1 MATSHKIT
9 ARPPRPI
16 RGNVEIQTDEEI
28 LLAVREDAA
37 HYPNGY
43 ANGVAHPATEGDVAA
58 LVRQVSRLLTVGAQS
73 SLTGGATPMG
83 DVVVDM
89 QRFDR
94 VLNVSEHS
102 VTVQPGVPVGVL
114 QATLARSNKF
124 FPPTPTFDGAFT
136 GGVVATHAAG
146 AATFKYGTTRDW
158 VTGLKVVLA
167 SGEVLDIIR
176 GETFAHP
183 DGYFEILTNG
193 QPRRVPVP
201 TYSMPNVAKCSAGY
215 FAESNMD
222 LIDLFI
228 GSEGTLGIITEITL
242 AVVTPAPHVAVVWIP
257 LPSDQAAYELTWML
271 RQSAQDAWRN
281 PDASALDVAAIEHLD
296 ARSLAIVREDGAL
309 QKNQVQLPPNTAV
322 ALLAQI
328 ELPDEHLKEPDDA
341 YEEISK
347 ALTEGAADTP
357 ITRLCRLLDS
367 TQLLET
373 TELILPSDHRR
384 QAQIAGIREAVPD
397 GVNRR
402 VNEAKRCK
410 SEQIQKIAGDMIV
423 PFERFSESLG
433 VFRNAFESRK
443 LDYAIWGH
451 ISDGNVHPNV
461 IPRNLEDVTRGKAA
475 LLETGR
481 KIIELGGCPLAEHG
495 VGRNPVKQALLQ
507 QLYGAHGIAEMRAVK
522 TALDPENKLAPG
534 VLFPVDTRQT
544 EQ

>member
-1 MATSHKIT
+1 M
-9 ARPPRPI
+9 
-16 RGNVEIQTDEEI
+16 
-28 LLAVREDAA
+28 
-37 HYPNGY
+37 
-43 ANGVAHPATEGDVAA
+43 
-58 LVRQVSRLLTVGAQS
+58 
-73 SLTGGATPMG
+73 
-83 DVVVDM
+83 
-89 QRFDR
+89 
-94 VLNVSEHS
+94 
-102 VTVQPGVPVGVL
+102 
-114 QATLARSNKF
+114 
-124 FPPTPTFDGAFT
+124 
-136 GGVVATHAAG
+136 
-146 AATFKYGTTRDW
+146 
-158 VTGLKVVLA
+158 
-167 SGEVLDIIR
+167 
-176 GETFAHP
+176 
-183 DGYFEILTNG
+183 
-193 QPRRVPVP
+193 
-201 TYSMPNVAKCSAGY
+201 
-215 FAESNMD
+215 
-222 LIDLFI
+222 
-228 GSEGTLGIITEITL
+228 
-242 AVVTPAPHVAVVWIP
+242 
-257 LPSDQAAYELTWML
+257 
-271 RQSAQDAWRN
+271 
-281 PDASALDVAAIEHLD
+281 
-296 ARSLAIVREDGAL
+296 
-309 QKNQVQLPPNTAV
+309 
-322 ALLAQI
+322 
-328 ELPDEHLKEPDDA
+328 
-341 YEEISK
+341 
-347 ALTEGAADTP
+347 TEGAADTP